1 MYINLRL
8 FGRALYL
15 SLFTSQ
21 FSLRRWAYI
30 GFFTTLY
37 WVMWLIVALGRAL
50 DHLLF
55 PGFRQQPII
64 RPVFIVA
71 PPRSGTTLTQKLMSL
86 DDERFVHVKLY
97 QTIFPSVFYQRC
109 FDGVAWLD

>member
-1 MYINLRL
+1 MYINLKL
-8 FGRALYL
+8 FGKALYL
-15 SLFTSQ
+15 SLFTCR

-30 GFFTTLY
+30 GFFTALY
-37 WVMWLIVALGRAL
+37 WVMWLLVALGRAL

-71 PPRSGTTLTQKLMSL
+71 PPRSGTTRWL
-86 DDERFVHVKLY
+86 
-97 QTIFPSVFYQRC
+97 QRNRC
-109 FDGVAWLD
+109 VARGDRLRELKES